1 MSGSFRWLM
10 SITGSFFISETGSG
24 IFMSRDDF
32 VSHTGDSL
40 KLTEHHNLQVMG
52 WNEQQKSTEMA
63 F

>member
-1 MSGSFRWLM
+1 M

-40 KLTEHHNLQVMG
+40 KLTEQHNLQVMG